1 MYNVAVD
8 RAAMREEILG
18 PLFQRHVVSLSGT
31 VDQRWLE
38 SFEAVQND
46 SDQFQRYRLDPQ
58 KGLVSFTCRAS
69 DGPGCPLGRGLSSA
83 LPGLEC
89 ATDLSGICGSLVG
102 GSAGFRPKRRM
113 AGTGQQAAG
122 LPVVCFDAEPLRDGG
137 GRSQVPAPCARTD
150 FRDGPL
156 LTSLDYGGC
165 RTFLRRVRIAGGRR
179 TVPSLRFVQRGTA
192 SGACVDPASHW
203 RRAGPR

>member
-46 SDQFQRYRLDPQ
+46 SEQFQRYRLDPQ

-69 DGPGCPLGRGLSSA
+69 DGPKLVEGFLERLA
-83 LPGLEC
+83 LMVEMVNLHATC
-89 ATDLSGICGSLVG
+89 A
-102 GSAGFRPKRRM
+102 A
-113 AGTGQQAAG
+113 
-122 LPVVCFDAEPLRDGG
+122 AEPE
-137 GRSQVPAPCARTD
+137 
-150 FRDGPL
+150 PL
-156 LTSLDYGGC
+156 AAQSLS
-165 RTFLRRVRIAGGRR
+165 A
-179 TVPSLRFVQRGTA
+179 
-192 SGACVDPASHW
+192 
-203 RRAGPR
+203 